1 MFNVIKIRTK
11 TVGNQALPNL
21 NCVSPGR
28 QTEAEKRGELGR
40 QERNGA
46 KTRLLIKAQM
56 FNGECAYKGGGGP
69 FLPIHPWS
77 LEPAAGDDVQ
87 DRV

>member
-1 MFNVIKIRTK
+1 MKREGK
-11 TVGNQALPNL
+11 LG
-21 NCVSPGR
+21 GR
-28 QTEAEKRGELGR
+28 
-40 QERNGA
+40 ERNGA

-77 LEPAAGDDVQ
+77 PAAGDHVQ